1 MSERIDQFCENL
13 RIKLTSID
21 NNMQELKAK
30 IDSKAQTAE
39 REVRTQLETVKK
51 RIEQDR
57 TKLETAQAD
66 IKKWVDDFKA
76 AVNEKIVEWKDK
88 REKAKLQ
95 SRAENAERYGV
106 AAAVIALAA
115 VDEAEQAAL
124 EAWLARKDADTA
136 DETKAAEFLTAM
148 PREEVCNLIRK
159 YVDPFRITK
168 GKGFRLKDF
177 DPGDTCGLQM
187 DKAEAADLLQA
198 GTAWLADEQDTLY
211 AQDRWSL
218 LLVFQAM
225 DAAGKDGTI
234 KHVMSGVNP
243 QGCQATSFK
252 VPSSEELDHD
262 FMWRYIRRLPERGQI
277 GIFNRSYYEEV
288 LVVRVHPT
296 PEAAEAA
303 PAARR
308 QGDLGRTA
316 GRHRAF

>member
-1 MSERIDQFCENL
+1 MSARIDQFCENL
-13 RIKLTSID
+13 GIKLTSID

-76 AVNEKIVEWKDK
+76 ASNEKIAEWKDK

-136 DETKAAEFLTAM
+136 DETKAA
-148 PREEVCNLIRK
+148 
-159 YVDPFRITK
+159 
-168 GKGFRLKDF
+168 
-177 DPGDTCGLQM
+177 
-187 DKAEAADLLQA
+187 
-198 GTAWLADEQDTLY
+198 
-211 AQDRWSL
+211 
-218 LLVFQAM
+218 
-225 DAAGKDGTI
+225 
-234 KHVMSGVNP
+234 
-243 QGCQATSFK
+243 
-252 VPSSEELDHD
+252 
-262 FMWRYIRRLPERGQI
+262 
-277 GIFNRSYYEEV
+277 
-288 LVVRVHPT
+288 
-296 PEAAEAA
+296 
-303 PAARR
+303 
-308 QGDLGRTA
+308 
-316 GRHRAF
+316 